1 MRTTG
6 TFRPWAKWTLL
17 FAAWTLIALAFAS
30 QFNFTQ
36 ARRGYLV
43 TWGFALT
50 TALADWYLFAL
61 LSIPALALA
70 RRHHFDGAHWRRS
83 LAVHGLA
90 GAVFA
95 VVWVVLRVGV
105 ELWRSRD
112 RLPVFYFGEMFHWTL
127 VRSFYFNL
135 LVYWVVVGASHGVEF
150 YRRYR
155 EREMRAVE
163 LEKLLAQ
170 ARLQALQAQLNPHFL
185 FNTLNGIST
194 LMHRDVEAA
203 DRMIVRLSELLR
215 RALENVGTQEVPL
228 RDELEFLRSY
238 LEIEQ
243 VRFGPRL
250 TVEFVVPADLLDV
263 PVPNLI
269 LQPLVENAIKHGIA
283 PHKAAGCV
291 EIAARREGEMLVLS
305 VRDNG
310 AGNTPATATGA
321 GLGLANTRARLGHLY
336 GTRHRFEAGP
346 LPEGG
351 YAVHVGVPLPPASP
365 APAPPGG
372 SPIARPP
379 RDPVVRVEA

>member
-1 MRTTG
+1 MVRTTS
-6 TFRPWAKWTLL
+6 TSRPWARWTLL

-61 LSIPALALA
+61 LSLPALALA
-70 RRHHFDGAHWRRS
+70 RRHHFDDAHWRRS
-83 LAVHGLA
+83 LAVHGFA

-95 VVWVVLRVGV
+95 IAWVVLRVGV

-194 LMHRDVEAA
+194 LMHRDVDAA
-203 DRMIVRLSELLR
+203 DRMIVRLSALLR

-243 VRFGPRL
+243 VRFGARL
-250 TVEFVVPADLLDV
+250 AVEFAVPANLLDA

-283 PHKAAGCV
+283 PHKAAGRIQ
-291 EIAARREGEMLVLS
+291 IAARREGEMLVLS

-310 AGNTPATATGA
+310 AGLPPTAEAGA

-336 GTRHRFEAGP
+336 GTRHRFESGP

-351 YAVHVGVPLPPASP
+351 YSVVVGVPLPAAACAPTPLSGTP
-365 APAPPGG
+365 APQVQGAPP
-372 SPIARPP
+372 
-379 RDPVVRVEA
+379 